1 MRRLERALQW
11 VHRIFDERTAM
22 QTERARISTMPS
34 ALLLRN
40 LVAGHGG
47 TPPREALEQAGFS
60 SSEIEMY
67 LRQRET
73 RCNASS

>member
-1 MRRLERALQW
+1 
-11 VHRIFDERTAM
+11 M

-34 ALLLRN
+34 ALLLKN

-60 SSEIEMY
+60 RDAVERY
-67 LRQRET
+67 LRR
-73 RCNASS
+73 RNAQASAGCGTPGCAN

>member
-1 MRRLERALQW
+1 
-11 VHRIFDERTAM
+11 M

-60 SSEIEMY
+60 RCEIDVY
-67 LRQRET
+67 LRQRDAGT
-73 RCNASS
+73 ASSCSH

>member
-1 MRRLERALQW
+1 
-11 VHRIFDERTAM
+11 
-22 QTERARISTMPS
+22 MPS

>member
-1 MRRLERALQW
+1 
-11 VHRIFDERTAM
+11 M

-34 ALLLRN
+34 ALVLRN

-60 SSEIEMY
+60 PCEIDVY
-67 LRQRET
+67 LRQHDART
-73 RCNASS
+73 PSRSN